1 MTSSSR
7 SLLGEASLSCDGNR
21 PQKHMDWWKLK
32 TPGPDL
38 FREETQKSAFEQ
50 ALKGDFTQEQNQ
62 TTRSRHIARH
72 LPLHGLGFWK
82 ILMCQRHAVRI
93 NTFVWSGLT
102 KSVFSC
108 IFQVAKFQTVS
119 NCSTLG
125 FNSSFWARPFFSRRA
140 NDWQIITW
148 RLPQETKGWRWSR
161 WRSKLTAGVNPPDMK
176 HQ

>member
-72 LPLHGLGFWK
+72 LPMHGLGFWK

-108 IFQVAKFQTVS
+108 IFQVARFQTVS

-125 FNSSFWARPFFSRRA
+125 FNSSFWARPFFFPPS
-140 NDWQIITW
+140 Q
-148 RLPQETKGWRWSR
+148 RLADHNVA
-161 WRSKLTAGVNPPDMK
+161 LTAGDERLALESLEVEADCRSK
-176 HQ
+176 ST